1 MNSPL
6 VPATAKCRAGALF
19 ALVTVVLIALS
30 APSEPSRGDEPD
42 PYTATVKVDATA
54 DNAADARRLARIDG
68 QRKALDAVV
77 AKLSGSTD
85 TSKLP
90 RLDDN
95 AITSLVDSFEVADE
109 HMSAVR
115 YLADYTFHFRA
126 AKIRRLMRDA
136 GIGRAEAAAK
146 ALVILPVY
154 RDGAAPVLWDDPN
167 PWREAWAKRPA
178 GSGPVRLVVPLGGV
192 ADLSTLDAQQAV
204 SGDAQALQAIA
215 QQNGGNAALVALA
228 TPERQDGR
236 LAALAIEIKRYEQGR
251 LADSQSER
259 VEAKPGESSEALIAR
274 AANAL
279 AGGLESGNGKL
290 ADANAQAAASLTASV
305 PITDLGEWVAMR
317 QRLAAVPAVRKV
329 ELLSLSRREAK
340 IAITY
345 RGTPDELKSSLAGA
359 DLELGGGDPAWRL
372 LPAGGAG
379 AR

>member
-6 VPATAKCRAGALF
+6 VSATAKCRAGALF

-30 APSEPSRGDEPD
+30 APSGPSRGDEPD

-85 TSKLP
+85 TAKLP
-90 RLDDN
+90 KLDDN

-136 GIGRAEAAAK
+136 GIGRAETAAK
-146 ALVILPVY
+146 ALVILPIY

-192 ADLSTLDAQQAV
+192 ADLSTVDAQQAV

-215 QQNGGNAALVALA
+215 RQYGGNAALVASA

-236 LAALAIEIKRYEQGR
+236 LAALAVEIKRYEQGR
-251 LADSQSER
+251 LADSQNQR

-305 PITDLGEWVAMR
+305 PITGLGEWVAMR

-329 ELLSLSRREAK
+329 ELLSLNRREAK
-340 IAITY
+340 IEITY

-359 DLELGGGDPAWRL
+359 DLELGGGDPGWRL